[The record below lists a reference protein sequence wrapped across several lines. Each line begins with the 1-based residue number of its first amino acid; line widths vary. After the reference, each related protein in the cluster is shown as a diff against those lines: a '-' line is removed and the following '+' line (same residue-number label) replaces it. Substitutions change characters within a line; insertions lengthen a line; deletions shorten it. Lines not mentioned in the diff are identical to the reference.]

1 MTATLKKLAKSD
13 KKVKESFDR
22 NVEIIKKLVAEKKK
36 MENLSNDLEGDNKD
50 SFNEIIASYETSIE
64 ELIEVTQELI
74 DKYDAFTDLVI
85 ER

>member
-1 MTATLKKLAKSD
+1 
-13 KKVKESFDR
+13 
-22 NVEIIKKLVAEKKK
+22 